1 MNLAGHIGFIPELI
15 RIQYAFLA
23 TTPCSPNIRCH
34 EDIVVLAIV
43 ACRFLRGSIRVRPQL
58 AAFVSPVRTPGTF
71 ASDHFI
77 HRTQGWD
84 AGSHYDDVRLDTE
97 RRESDVGLIILYKA
111 GLKTY
116 LVQIT
121 RSAVA
126 SIYAVSAVDI
136 SLYARKE

>member
-1 MNLAGHIGFIPELI
+1 MNLAGVLPESI

-23 TTPCSPNIRCH
+23 TAPCNLNIRCH
-34 EDIVVLAIV
+34 EDIIVAIV
-43 ACRFLRGSIRVRPQL
+43 ACRFLRGPIRVRPQF
-58 AAFVSPVRTPGTF
+58 AAVVSPVRTPGAF

-84 AGSHYDDVRLDTE
+84 AGSHDDDVRLDTE
-97 RRESDVGLIILYKA
+97 RWESYISLILVYKGWRKA

-126 SIYAVSAVDI
+126 SIYAVSAGDI
-136 SLYARKE
+136 SLYVREK